1 MTNGLIERVP
11 PDKEIVI
18 EPGGAGKKQGVA
30 RLRRLANHL
39 QVALGMNSRM
49 APDSLVDPVP
59 EMEDTASIT
68 QKMVAVIGV
77 PQSDGQPL
85 GGCEYG
91 AAILRDRGLLE
102 QLAVQGHL
110 VNDDGDITHEE
121 RSGSSPTSYS
131 SSGRVI
137 KNAWSVGQTAQKLF
151 ERSLALRSNGQLPVV
166 LGGDHS
172 IACGSVAAALAADPN
187 VGVLWVDAH
196 ADINTP
202 DSLLSMNMHGMP
214 LSFLMGLVDPSTVAG
229 FEWMANVPVLQP
241 HRLVYVGLRD
251 IDEAELVIMRSLGI
265 TAFTMHEVNAFGIQ
279 NVMAQAMGQLV
290 GNNASTL
297 HVSWDIDAVD
307 PTWAPSTGTSVL
319 GGLSLTE
326 ATHMAEVVAATR
338 CLASLDM
345 VEVNPML
352 GAGLDDANRTADFAN
367 TLVTTMLRPWSSTP
381 PVV

>member
-1 MTNGLIERVP
+1 
-11 PDKEIVI
+11 
-18 EPGGAGKKQGVA
+18 
-30 RLRRLANHL
+30 
-39 QVALGMNSRM
+39 
-49 APDSLVDPVP
+49 
-59 EMEDTASIT
+59 
-68 QKMVAVIGV
+68 
-77 PQSDGQPL
+77 
-85 GGCEYG
+85 
-91 AAILRDRGLLE
+91 
-102 QLAVQGHL
+102 
-110 VNDDGDITHEE
+110 
-121 RSGSSPTSYS
+121 
-131 SSGRVI
+131 
-137 KNAWSVGQTAQKLF
+137 
-151 ERSLALRSNGQLPVV
+151 
-166 LGGDHS
+166 
-172 IACGSVAAALAADPN
+172 
-187 VGVLWVDAH
+187 
-196 ADINTP
+196 
-202 DSLLSMNMHGMP
+202 
-214 LSFLMGLVDPSTVAG
+214 
-229 FEWMANVPVLQP
+229 MANVPVLQP